1 MYAIEHRNISLV
13 ETILGAVDHSKVR
26 NVVKTQAFDG
36 SSCLKIAEGI
46 KRDFNDFEFNRL
58 WDILQG
64 AISGNVSRI
73 QPQVFWKQAYWRTLI
88 KQVWMPVWAV

>member
-13 ETILGAVDHSKVR
+13 ETILLSVEPSKVR

-46 KRDFNDFEFNRL
+46 KKDFNGFEFNRL

-64 AISGNVSRI
+64 AISGNVSRV
-73 QPQVFWKQAYWRTLI
+73 QAQVY
-88 KQVWMPVWAV
+88 